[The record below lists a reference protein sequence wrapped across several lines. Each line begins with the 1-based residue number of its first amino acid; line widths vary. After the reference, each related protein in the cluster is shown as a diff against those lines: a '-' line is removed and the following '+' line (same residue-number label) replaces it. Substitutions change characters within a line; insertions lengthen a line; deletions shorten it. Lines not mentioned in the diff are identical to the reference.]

1 MTRSSIARRT
11 PSLVLLAS
19 VLMCGSIQ
27 QAVAALNV
35 SITVFDPGIPAD
47 QSTHRD
53 LQVFPRIR
61 QIEALFLPFVL
72 RKTLAETNE
81 WGAVRVVPEPNPAV
95 ELLLSGAIVNSDGTT
110 LELKLVAVDASGH
123 EWLNKTYTGAAPV
136 SYEQGGE
143 ESGLSGYQKLYD
155 EIAADLLTARTLI
168 DSETLDDIAE
178 ISLLRYASQLA
189 PTAFGDYLETAPD
202 GTFRILR
209 LPADGDPMLERI
221 ERIRGVEYV
230 MTDAVDEE
238 FEELHADIAFVYDLW
253 RKYRREF
260 KEYKTEEARRL
271 QNARIDAPR
280 GSYEAMLNRY
290 ENYKWDRIAAQE
302 QEHWAM
308 GFDNEVG
315 PAVTEL
321 EARVAKLDG
330 WVEQNY
336 EDWTRLLEELFL
348 LETGFEE

>member
-1 MTRSSIARRT
+1 MRSRSNPRGMLLRT
-11 PSLVLLAS
+11 VFAGVLLCCS
-19 VLMCGSIQ
+19 MQ
-27 QAVAALNV
+27 QAEAALDV

-61 QIEALFLPFVL
+61 EIEALLLPFVL
-72 RKTLAETNE
+72 RKTLAGTNE
-81 WGAVRVVPEPNPAV
+81 WGAVRLVPEPDPAA
-95 ELLLSGAIVNSDGTT
+95 ELLVSGAIVRSDGAT
-110 LELKLVAVDASGH
+110 LELRLHAVDASGRV
-123 EWLNKTYTGAAPV
+123 WLNKVYAG
-136 SYEQGGE
+136 SYEQGDAA
-143 ESGLSGYQKLYD
+143 SGLSGYQDLYD
-155 EIAADLLTARTLI
+155 EIAADLLTTRTL
-168 DSETLDDIAE
+168 LDDQALNDVAE
-178 ISLLRYASQLA
+178 ISLLRYAGQLA
-189 PTAFGDYLETAPD
+189 PTAFGDYLGTAPD
-202 GTFRILR
+202 GTFTLLR
-209 LPADGDPMLERI
+209 LPAADDPMLERI

-230 MTDAVDEE
+230 MTDAIDEE

-253 RKYRREF
+253 RKYGRDF
-260 KEYKTEEARRL
+260 AEYKMEAARRS
-271 QNARIDAPR
+271 QNSKIDAPR

-302 QEHWAM
+302 QEHWAV